1 MALVPQY
8 INFMHTD
15 LLRQI
20 VNKFGDEQSKTLL
33 KQKITFLIKKPLK
46 RRHDPIPDEEIEAG
60 TGTKRIKVTM
70 GDTMATTRKDV
81 KRIQGT
87 ISRNRGIDE
96 SVIVYGNQRPG

>member
-15 LLRQI
+15 LLRQT
-20 VNKFGDEQSKTLL
+20 VNKL
-33 KQKITFLIKKPLK
+33 
-46 RRHDPIPDEEIEAG
+46 HDPIPDEEIEAG

-70 GDTMATTRKDV
+70 EDTTTTKDV
-81 KRIQGT
+81 KRTQGT

-96 SVIVYGNQRPG
+96 SVIVYGNQSPG

>member
-20 VNKFGDEQSKTLL
+20 VNKFGDEQPKTIL

-46 RRHDPIPDEEIEAG
+46 WMQDPIPDEEIEAG
-60 TGTKRIKVTM
+60 TGTKSIKVTM
-70 GDTMATTRKDV
+70 GDTTTRKDV
-81 KRIQGT
+81 ERTQGI
-87 ISRNRGIDE
+87 ISRNTGIDE
-96 SVIVYGNQRPG
+96 SVIVYGNQRPR